1 MHQRDERHYIEASHF
16 SERTRRMWER
26 VGPADQMLTLDIA
39 DYVDLQ
45 GALPDGSGPR
55 SSLFRTPQ
63 RYAGKRG
70 STTDT
75 ALEVQIPACDLGA
88 LALRRWS
95 DFTQPGDARVIGGEI
110 LRSLVDTGRSF
121 WEIPT
126 ILRSSH
132 LFPANE
138 PVVEGFLAVTTTGG
152 RPFEDAKLSFV
163 FYYDSAKAL
172 FAHTQIDSWL
182 ADVSRYVIRRG
193 LTESLIAM
201 VGEGCTLKELL
212 AAGDRPLPLPRNT
225 THVESFEEL
234 IPESLLQKGSFHG
247 RHPQIQFDRFILQ
260 VRVPIHPDVD
270 PDFTVILNQSRL
282 VRDLTHRGFAVSWC
296 DGIIDGMPRH
306 TSSEPQSLADCL
318 PASLDLANTSFGAPP
333 RNHDSYWGPYLHIV
347 ADNLETPED
356 RFDAASG
363 TLLLLYRFKDYITGL
378 EPMA

>member
-45 GALPDGSGPR
+45 GSLPDGSGPR
-55 SSLFRTPQ
+55 SSLFKTPP
-63 RYAGKRG
+63 RPIGNGAV
-70 STTDT
+70 TTDT
-75 ALEVQIPACDLGA
+75 ALEVLIPACDLGA

-95 DFTQPGDARVIGGEI
+95 DFTEPGDTPVIGGEI
-110 LRSLVDTGRSF
+110 LRSLAHTGRSF

-126 ILRSSH
+126 ILRSKN
-132 LFPANE
+132 LFPSNS
-138 PVVEGFLAVTTTGG
+138 PVAEGFVAVTTTAG

-163 FYYDSAKAL
+163 FYYDSANAL
-172 FAHTQIDSWL
+172 FAHAQIDSWL

-193 LTESLIAM
+193 LAESLIAM
-201 VGEGCTLKELL
+201 VGEGRPFKELL
-212 AAGDRPLPLPRNT
+212 AEGDRPLPLPRNT
-225 THVESFEEL
+225 THLESFEEL

-247 RHPQIQFDRFILQ
+247 RHPQIQFDRFISQ

-270 PDFTVILNQSRL
+270 PDFTVVINQSRL
-282 VRDLTHRGFAVSWC
+282 VRDLMHRGFTVSWC
-296 DGIIDGMPRH
+296 DGIIDAMPRH
-306 TSSEPQSLADCL
+306 TAAEPQSLADCL
-318 PASLDLANTSFGAPP
+318 PTSTDLANASFGAPP
-333 RNHDSYWGPYLHIV
+333 RKYDSYWGPYLHIV